1 MSDQRFLS
9 IMVVPEDGRE
19 SHTFRVSYRSLRLAA
34 AAGSVLVLGMAVLA
48 GSWWYLAARAA
59 KVPALEAQVAQH
71 ASDQARMESFAT
83 PLVELEA
90 RYEQIRQLF
99 GPDAE
104 QVASGL
110 WLPPPAP
117 RGASQGPDPDD
128 GGSRPTSWPLT
139 GRGFVTQRLLE
150 GDAGA
155 HPGLDIAVPADSYI
169 RAAGAGIVVDVGDD
183 PVYGRFVSL
192 DHGEGYRTVYA
203 HASSALVEVGQRVRR
218 NEVIALSGSTGRS
231 TAPHLHFEILHNGE
245 PVDPL
250 SMVRQP

>member
-1 MSDQRFLS
+1 MAEPRYLS

-19 SHTFRVSYRSLRLAA
+19 SHTFRVTYRSLRLAA
-34 AAGSVLVLGMAVLA
+34 GFGLAMVLGVAVLA

-71 ASDQARMESFAT
+71 AEDQARMEAFASQ
-83 PLVELEA
+83 LVELEN

-99 GPDAE
+99 GPDGQ

-117 RGASQGPDPDD
+117 RGGAGPDPDD

-139 GRGFVTQRLLE
+139 ERGFVTQRLLE
-150 GDAGA
+150 GNGGS

-169 RAAGAGIVVDVGDD
+169 RAAGAGVVVDVRDD

-203 HASSALVEVGQRVRR
+203 HTSVALVEVGQKVRR
-218 NEVIALSGSTGRS
+218 NELIALSGSTGRS
-231 TAPHLHFEILHNGE
+231 TAPHLHFEIHHNGE